1 MRHGLVLPVIE
12 QTSCY
17 GKHNAH
23 LTGDLDEAFLFHCR
37 IPPTSLG
44 QKIRYDKMAE
54 CFGAVGYSAATHD
67 DLRQALDTIQHH
79 MGTGPY
85 LLNVEICPTSQ
96 RRAQVSE

>member
-1 MRHGLVLPVIE
+1 
-12 QTSCY
+12 
-17 GKHNAH
+17 
-23 LTGDLDEAFLFHCR
+23 
-37 IPPTSLG
+37 
-44 QKIRYDKMAE
+44 MAE